1 MTGTGLPFRVPMAAV
16 FSLCDFV
23 LCRSLLRLG
32 MGEDWLAEAAIWLG
46 IFWVL
51 FESCRVLV
59 PVTVLLALECLFIC
73 SSDNGKKIKGEAMF

>member
-1 MTGTGLPFRVPMAAV
+1 
-16 FSLCDFV
+16 
-23 LCRSLLRLG
+23 